1 VKAATYYKWMIV
13 VLAFFIVGYLR
24 EDVFVNINYM
34 LGFKL
39 QNKEAV
45 WYFDTGF
52 YYLLAKQSYKFLYIL
67 KWILTAGF
75 SAIYYGLTVFFI
87 KWLFNQNV
95 VISVLVIYG
104 LFFLFSGIVM
114 SIGYWINDYSFVYR
128 FSRVMMG
135 VAQSPLVFIF
145 LVPLLYWQEKNKG

>member
-1 VKAATYYKWMIV
+1 
-13 VLAFFIVGYLR
+13 
-24 EDVFVNINYM
+24 
-34 LGFKL
+34 
-39 QNKEAV
+39 
-45 WYFDTGF
+45 
-52 YYLLAKQSYKFLYIL
+52 LYIL